1 MKKLPRLL
9 YRYRALGRPSSD
21 LDSDDPDAIEA
32 DSFIKSALYF
42 PSRLQF
48 NDKSDCLVPD
58 MSHIADD
65 QFREVIRQRA
75 SEELTELSVADR
87 DLYAERMAKRQTEE
101 LSLAQRRSG
110 AAQLQKL
117 EIDFEALVIAGI
129 AAVIMRS
136 PKRRTNPW
144 SNPNR

>member
-1 MKKLPRLL
+1 
-9 YRYRALGRPSSD
+9 
-21 LDSDDPDAIEA
+21 
-32 DSFIKSALYF
+32 
-42 PSRLQF
+42 
-48 NDKSDCLVPD
+48 
-58 MSHIADD
+58 
-65 QFREVIRQRA
+65 
-75 SEELTELSVADR
+75 
-87 DLYAERMAKRQTEE
+87 MAKRQTEE

-136 PKRRTNPW
+136 PKRRTKPW